1 MLSGASTQR
10 FMSDSS
16 RSWTPVQPSDA
27 PPPAGAY
34 SPGVRVGN
42 LLFVSGQVPRDPVT
56 GELAG
61 DDIATQTRRTMQ
73 NLERVLHAGGATLR
87 DVVSVT
93 VHLAD
98 ESEWGTFDA
107 TYREF
112 MTPPFPTRTVVGAR
126 LRGIK
131 VEITAVA
138 WLAIAAGFTGL
149 YLHQRL
155 RDSATAGG

>member
-1 MLSGASTQR
+1 
-10 FMSDSS
+10 MSDTA
-16 RSWTPVQPSDA
+16 RSWTPIQPSDA

-42 LLFVSGQVPRDPVT
+42 LLFISGQVPRDPVT
-56 GELAG
+56 GALAG
-61 DDIATQTRRTMQ
+61 EDIAAQVRGTMR
-73 NLERVLHAGGATLR
+73 NLERVLAAGGATLR

-98 ESEWGTFDA
+98 EGDWGAFDA
-107 TYREF
+107 AYREF
-112 MTPPFPTRTVVGAR
+112 MRPPFPTRTVVGAR

-138 WLAIAAGFTGL
+138 WLAT
-149 YLHQRL
+149 
-155 RDSATAGG
+155 

>member
-1 MLSGASTQR
+1 MSESTR
-10 FMSDSS
+10 
-16 RSWTPVQPSDA
+16 RWTPIQPSDA

-61 DDIATQTRRTMQ
+61 DDIETQTRRTMQ
-73 NLERVLHAGGATLR
+73 NLERVLHAGGATLQ

-98 ESEWGTFDA
+98 EGDWAAFDR

-112 MTPPFPTRTVVGAR
+112 MTPPFPTRTAVGAR

-131 VEITAVA
+131 VEITA
-138 WLAIAAGFTGL
+138 IAAV
-149 YLHQRL
+149 
-155 RDSATAGG
+155 GG

>member
-1 MLSGASTQR
+1 
-10 FMSDSS
+10 MSDTA
-16 RSWTPVQPSDA
+16 RSWTPIQPSDA

-42 LLFVSGQVPRDPVT
+42 LLFVSGQVPRDPIT
-56 GELAG
+56 GALAG
-61 DDIATQTRRTMQ
+61 EDIASQVRRTMQ
-73 NLERVLHAGGATLR
+73 NLERVLAAGGAALR

-98 ESEWGTFDA
+98 EGDWGAFDVV
-107 TYREF
+107 YREF

-138 WLAIAAGFTGL
+138 WLAT
-149 YLHQRL
+149 
-155 RDSATAGG
+155 

>member
-1 MLSGASTQR
+1 
-10 FMSDSS
+10 
-16 RSWTPVQPSDA
+16 
-27 PPPAGAY
+27 
-34 SPGVRVGN
+34 VGN

-61 DDIATQTRRTMQ
+61 DDIETQTRRTMQ
-73 NLERVLHAGGATLR
+73 NLQRVLHAGGATLQ

-98 ESEWGTFDA
+98 EGDWGAFDR

-112 MTPPFPTRTVVGAR
+112 MTPPFPTRTAVGAR

-131 VEITAVA
+131 VEITA
-138 WLAIAAGFTGL
+138 IAAV
-149 YLHQRL
+149 
-155 RDSATAGG
+155 GG